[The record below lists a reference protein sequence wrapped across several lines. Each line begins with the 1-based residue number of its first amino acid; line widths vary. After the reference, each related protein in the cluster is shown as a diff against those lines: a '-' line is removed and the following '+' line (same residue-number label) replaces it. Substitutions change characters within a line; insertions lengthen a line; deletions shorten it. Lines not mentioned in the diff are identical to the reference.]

1 MRAGARGQGTF
12 SSYHFISTR
21 SRSRVV
27 CINKQPSETGNVRVE
42 SRERERERERGGGDI
57 PYFDRSNDFH
67 AFLFN

>member
-1 MRAGARGQGTF
+1 MRASARGQGTF

-42 SRERERERERGGGDI
+42 SGERAPDDI
-57 PYFDRSNDFH
+57 PISNRWNDFH

>member
-42 SRERERERERGGGDI
+42 SGEREPPDDI
-57 PYFDRSNDFH
+57 PISNRWNDFH